1 MTPEQ
6 ERRVIQRARKDPR
19 AFVHLY
25 DSYFPRIH
33 AYVRYRVPDPQDAE
47 DLIADVFFRA
57 IRKLGHFKW
66 RREGSFAA
74 WLFRIAHN
82 LIVDY
87 YREHRAVL
95 LSLDSGDNLPEL
107 ASHTPS
113 PEEALAQEETFQRM
127 RALVATLSPRRQEI
141 VTLKFFG
148 GLRNREIARILGLDE
163 RTVASHLSRGLRDLQ
178 TRYGAQVQSD
188 VVVEVVV

>member
-6 ERRVIQRARKDPR
+6 EHRVIQRARKDPQ

-25 DSYFPRIH
+25 DSYFSRIH

-95 LSLDSGDNLPEL
+95 LSLDSGDGLPEL
-107 ASHTPS
+107 TSHTPS
-113 PEEALAQEETFQRM
+113 PEETLAQEEAFQRM

-141 VTLKFFG
+141 ITLRFFA
-148 GLRNREIARILGLDE
+148 GLRNREIADILGLDE
-163 RTVASHLSRGLRDLQ
+163 RTVASHLSRGLQDLQ
-178 TRYGAQVQSD
+178 TRYGAQVQSE
-188 VVVEVVV
+188 VVEEMVG

>member
-6 ERRVIQRARKDPR
+6 EHRVIQRARQDPR
-19 AFVHLY
+19 VFVDLY

-33 AYVRYRVPDPQDAE
+33 AYVRYRVPDSQDAE
-47 DLIADVFFRA
+47 DLIADVFLRA
-57 IRKLGHFKW
+57 IRKLGGFKW
-66 RREGSFAA
+66 RGEGSFAA

-87 YREHRAVL
+87 YRKHRAVL
-95 LSLDSGDNLPEL
+95 LSLGLGDNLPEL

-113 PEEALAQEETFQRM
+113 PEETLAQKEAFQRM

-141 VTLKFFG
+141 ITLRFFA
-148 GLRNREIARILGLDE
+148 GLRNREIAKVLGLDE
-163 RTVASHLSRGLRDLQ
+163 RTVASHLSRGLQDLQ
-178 TRYGAQVQSD
+178 TRYGAQVQSE
-188 VVVEVVV
+188 VVEEVVV